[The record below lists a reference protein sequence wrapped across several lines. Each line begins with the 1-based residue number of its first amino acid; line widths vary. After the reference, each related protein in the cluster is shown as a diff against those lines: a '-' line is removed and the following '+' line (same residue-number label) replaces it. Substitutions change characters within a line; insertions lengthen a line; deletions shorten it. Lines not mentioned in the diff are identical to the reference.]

1 MTSRFSHRIALML
14 LACAATACSVAK
26 DANGPNE
33 TRHGGIDAERL
44 DNAEKDGANWLTHG
58 RTYSEQRFSPLE
70 AINAGNVGHLGLA
83 WFADFDTDRGQ
94 EATPIVADGKLYV
107 STAWS
112 MVKAYDARTGK
123 LLWSYDPQVP
133 RAWAVNACCDVVNR
147 GVAIWDGKV
156 FVGTLDGRL
165 IALDMATGR
174 KVWEVLTIDRS
185 KPYTITGAPRV
196 IKGKVLIGNGGAE
209 YGVRGYVSAY
219 DAHNGRLAWRF
230 YTVPGDPSKPYE
242 NPALK
247 MAAKTW
253 AGQWWKLGGG
263 GTVWDSMAY
272 DPELDLLYIG
282 TGNGSPWNRKVR
294 SAGQGDNLF
303 LSSIV
308 AIRPSTGEY
317 VWHYQTTPGD
327 EWDYTATQHMILAD
341 LKIGGQMRKVIMQAP
356 KNGFFYVLDRAT
368 GKLVS
373 ADPYIPLNWA
383 KGVDMKTG
391 RPIEA
396 EGARYS
402 ETGKPW
408 MAMPSAVGG
417 HSWYPMAFSP
427 KTGLVY
433 IPVQEVGG
441 LYNPANPFV
450 RARKGWNTG
459 VEFGGAPFPTDP
471 KIVAAIR
478 ASLKGRIVA
487 WDPVKRREVFRIPLR
502 GPFNG
507 GIVATAGNLI
517 FEGDAGGRFAA
528 FRADNGARLWQFDA
542 QTAIT
547 AAPISYSVAG
557 VQYVAVAVGYGGL
570 AGLGP
575 GQVSD
580 LSGKVRNVSRLL
592 VFKLDGKAHL
602 PGTQPIAPLA
612 EITPL
617 PDRGSAE
624 QVEHGRL
631 TFGHFCAVCHGAD
644 AVSAGVVPDLRHSPA
659 LAKEAFDSIL
669 KEGALKDAGM
679 VPFADTLSS
688 QQIEEVR
695 LYLAERQREA
705 AQGKP

>member
-1 MTSRFSHRIALML
+1 MYFTLPGRMVCL
-14 LACAATACSVAK
+14 LLVFATMSCSVGKNPNSPDNGRSVAV
-26 DANGPNE
+26 DAARLN
-33 TRHGGIDAERL
+33 IAES
-44 DNAEKDGANWLTHG
+44 DGANWLTHG
-58 RTYSEQRFSPLE
+58 RTYSEQRFSPLD
-70 AINAGNVGHLGLA
+70 AIDASNVQNLGLA

-94 EATPIVADGKLYV
+94 EATPIVVDGKMFV

-112 MVKAYDARTGK
+112 MVKAYDARSGA

-133 RAWAVNACCDVVNR
+133 KAWAVNACCDAVNR

-165 IALDMATGR
+165 VAIDMATGR
-174 KVWEVLTIDRS
+174 KEWEVLTIDRT

-196 IKGKVLIGNGGAE
+196 VKGKVLIGNGGAE

-230 YTVPGDPSKPYE
+230 YTVPGDPTKPYE

-272 DPELDLLYIG
+272 DPDLDLLYIG
-282 TGNGSPWNRKVR
+282 TGNGSPWSRKIR
-294 SAGQGDNLF
+294 SDGKGDNLF

-341 LKIGGQMRKVIMQAP
+341 IKVGGRTRKVIMQAP

-368 GKLVS
+368 GQLIS

-383 KGVDMKTG
+383 KGVDPKSG
-391 RPIEA
+391 RPIEV

-402 ETGKPW
+402 ESGKPW

-433 IPVQEVGG
+433 IPAQEVGG
-441 LYNPANPFV
+441 LYSPANPFV
-450 RARKGWNTG
+450 PTRKGWNTG

-471 KIVAAIR
+471 KVVAAIR
-478 ASLKGRIVA
+478 ASLKGYIIA
-487 WDPVKRREVFRIPLR
+487 WDPVKRREVFRVPMR

-517 FEGDAGGRFAA
+517 FEGDAGGRFSA
-528 FRADNGARLWQFDA
+528 FRADTGARLWQFDA
-542 QTAIT
+542 QSAIT
-547 AAPISYSVAG
+547 AAPISYAVDG

-580 LSGKVRNVSRLL
+580 ISGKVRNVSRLL
-592 VFKLDGKAHL
+592 AFKLDGKARL
-602 PGTQPIAPLA
+602 PTATPIAPLA
-612 EITPL
+612 AITPL
-617 PDRGSAE
+617 ADCGSAE

-644 AVSAGVVPDLRHSPA
+644 AVSAGVVPDLRHSGA
-659 LAKEAFDSIL
+659 LGQAAFDSIL

-679 VPFADTLSS
+679 VAFADTLSS
-688 QQIEEVR
+688 QQIAEVR
-695 LYLAERQREA
+695 LYLVERQRQA